1 MSQSLRILRHAAAQ
15 GLAEFRL
22 VYTWKTWLSGW
33 LLRLLTQVT
42 FFALIGQLLG
52 SQAEMRYIVVG
63 NAVALIT
70 LEAMVVIA
78 SSAWERQQGTLPLL
92 VAAPAGHVPVY
103 LGRGVQWLVT
113 GMVSSATALALLPF
127 LLGVPLPWPRALA
140 AFPMLALVGVTS
152 YCLGCFLASLVLRLL
167 ALQWLVLN
175 LGYLVP
181 MTIGGVNVP
190 VAFWPA
196 WVQAVANV
204 LPLTHGLRAI
214 RLLLAGMPA
223 GAVWSELVAE
233 AAVGACW
240 LLLAVVSLNRLAEH
254 GRRDGSIEFAG

>member
-1 MSQSLRILRHAAAQ
+1 MSQGLRIMRHAAAQ

-33 LLRLLTQVT
+33 LLRLLTQVA
-42 FFALIGQLLG
+42 FFALIGRLLG
-52 SQAEMRYIVVG
+52 SLAEMRYIVVG

-92 VAAPAGHVPVY
+92 VAAPAGHALVY

-113 GMVSSATALALLPF
+113 GMVSATTALVLLPF

-140 AFPMLALVGVTS
+140 AFPVLALVGVSS
-152 YCLGCFLASLVLRLL
+152 YCLGCFLASVVLRFL
-167 ALQWLVLN
+167 ALQWLILN

-190 VAFWPA
+190 VAFWPP
-196 WVQAVANV
+196 WVQAVANA
-204 LPLTHGLRAI
+204 LPLTHGLRAV
-214 RLLLAGMPA
+214 RLLLAGAPA
-223 GAVWSELVAE
+223 GLVWRQLVAE

-240 LLLAVVSLNRLAEH
+240 LLLALISLDRLAEH